1 MSATAFFT
9 DGHALLVHL
18 RTSEEEFLRGVIV
31 SCSLGG
37 TDRVAVPDSL
47 LFREPRGSI
56 LNVQESKQQLFEGN
70 S

>member
-18 RTSEEEFLRGVIV
+18 LTNEEEFLRGVII
-31 SCSLGG
+31 SCSLAG
-37 TDRVAVPDSL
+37 TDHVAVPDPL
-47 LFREPRGSI
+47 LFREPGGSI
-56 LNVQESKQQLFEGN
+56 LAAQESKQGLIKGN